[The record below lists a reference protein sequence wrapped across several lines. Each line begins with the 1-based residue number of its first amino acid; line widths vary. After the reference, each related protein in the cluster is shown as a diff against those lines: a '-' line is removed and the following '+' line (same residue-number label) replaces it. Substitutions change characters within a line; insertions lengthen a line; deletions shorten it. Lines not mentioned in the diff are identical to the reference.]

1 MIKKVYVW
9 EFPVRL
15 THWLNFL
22 TILTL
27 AITGFY
33 IGAPFIRAI
42 HENQFIMAQFRFVH
56 FVAAYVFAVSVLVRI
71 YWWFVGNRYSHWDQF
86 LPISEERRK
95 NLYGTAEFYC
105 FLREKCPE
113 VTGHTGIAGLTYFLL
128 FMLFLLEILTGFAL
142 YSQSHAG
149 GIRIL
154 MGGWLLS
161 VISEGAIRL
170 IHHCIMWVIAVFLI
184 LHIYIGW
191 HNDIMERNGLMS
203 SIFSGY
209 KSIEKKN

>member
-1 MIKKVYVW
+1 MVKRVYVW

-15 THWLNFL
+15 THWLNFVS
-22 TILTL
+22 ILTL
-27 AITGFY
+27 AVTGFY
-33 IGAPFIRAI
+33 VGAPFIRAVD
-42 HENQFIMAQFRFVH
+42 ESQLIMAQFRFVH

-86 LPISEERRK
+86 LPISSERRK
-95 NLYGTAEFYC
+95 NLYGTAQFYC

-113 VTGHTGIAGLTYFLL
+113 VIGHTGIAGLTYFIMFL
-128 FMLFLLEILTGFAL
+128 LFLLEIVTGFAL
-142 YSQSHAG
+142 YSQSHIG
-149 GIRIL
+149 GLWTL

-161 VISEGAIRL
+161 ILSEGTIRL
-170 IHHCIMWVIAVFLI
+170 VHHCIMWLIAVFLI

-191 HNDIMERNGLMS
+191 HNDMMERNGLMS

-209 KSIEKKN
+209 KSIEK

>member
-1 MIKKVYVW
+1 MIKRVYVW

-22 TILTL
+22 AILTL
-27 AITGFY
+27 GLTGFY
-33 IGAPFIRAI
+33 IGAPFIHAI
-42 HENQFIMAQFRFVH
+42 REDQLIMAQFRFVH
-56 FVAAYVFAVSVLVRI
+56 FVAAYVFAVCVIVRI
-71 YWWFVGNRYSHWDQF
+71 YWWFMGNRYAHWDQF
-86 LPISEERRK
+86 IPVSSERRK
-95 NLYGTAEFYC
+95 NLYGTAQFYC

-113 VTGHTGIAGLTYFLL
+113 VIGHTGIAGLTYFLL

-149 GIRIL
+149 GIWTL
-154 MGGWLLS
+154 LGGWLLS
-161 VISEGAIRL
+161 IMSAGTIRL
-170 IHHCIMWVIAVFLI
+170 VHHCIMWVIAVFLI

-191 HNDIMERNGLMS
+191 HNDMMERNGLMS

-209 KSIEKKN
+209 KSIEK